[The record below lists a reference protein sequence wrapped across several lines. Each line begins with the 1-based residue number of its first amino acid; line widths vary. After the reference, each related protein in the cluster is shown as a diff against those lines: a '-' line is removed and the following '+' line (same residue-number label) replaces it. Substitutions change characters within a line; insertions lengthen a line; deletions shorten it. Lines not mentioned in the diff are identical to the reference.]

1 MRLLSNDFRAKAYVK
16 VTDKKN
22 VLNKS
27 LVRRVLNI
35 KQPKI
40 DMPKELPSDIR
51 AFNAKIDKA
60 FAKHEKRVRKVLS
73 KF

>member
-1 MRLLSNDFRAKAYVK
+1 MLK
-16 VTDKKN
+16 
-22 VLNKS
+22 
-27 LVRRVLNI
+27 I

-40 DMPKELPSDIR
+40 VFPQQMPENIEV
-51 AFNAKIDKA
+51 FNAKIDKQ

>member
-1 MRLLSNDFRAKAYVK
+1 MPSEFP
-16 VTDKKN
+16 KN
-22 VLNKS
+22 
-27 LVRRVLNI
+27 I
-35 KQPKI
+35 I
-40 DMPKELPSDIR
+40 